1 MDSGAT
7 GDSAPARDT
16 GPDLDA
22 TVDSGAETDA
32 GGDAAPDSGV
42 AADASTDAALDASW
56 DANSDSGAVL
66 DAAADAEMDTGAAS
80 DARVDAVMDT
90 GTAMDTST
98 PADTGPADTG
108 PPPVT
113 CTEPGLT
120 TRVITDS
127 ASSGTPDSY
136 FIDVN
141 PGDPFCAEITGGG
154 GGTWGVTVS
163 NGTSTGVYCRNVTP
177 CHIRIP
183 AGVPTVIATAQTTDI
198 GGYTLTLRYVPR

>member
-1 MDSGAT
+1 MDTGTA
-7 GDSAPARDT
+7 GDSAPVADT
-16 GPDLDA
+16 GTDLDA
-22 TVDSGAETDA
+22 GVDSGAVTDA
-32 GGDAAPDSGV
+32 GGDAASDSGM
-42 AADASTDAALDASW
+42 ALDAGPDAAS
-56 DANSDSGAVL
+56 DANVDSGAVL
-66 DAAADAEMDTGAAS
+66 DAAA
-80 DARVDAVMDT
+80 DAVMDT
-90 GTAMDTST
+90 GTAMDTSA
-98 PADTGPADTG
+98 PIDTAPADTG

-154 GGTWGVTVS
+154 SGTWGVTVS
-163 NGTSTGVYCRNVTP
+163 NGTSTGVYCSNTTP

-183 AGVPTVIATAQTTDI
+183 AGVPTVIVTAQTTGI
-198 GGYTLTLRYVPR
+198 GSYTLTLRYVPR

>member
-1 MDSGAT
+1 MDTGAT
-7 GDSAPARDT
+7 GDSAPVGDT

-22 TVDSGAETDA
+22 GVDSGA
-32 GGDAAPDSGV
+32 V
-42 AADASTDAALDASW
+42 R
-56 DANSDSGAVL
+56 
-66 DAAADAEMDTGAAS
+66 DAAADAEMDTGAPS

-98 PADTGPADTG
+98 PADTGPADAG

-154 GGTWGVTVS
+154 DGSWGVTVS

-177 CHIRIP
+177 CRIRIP
-183 AGVPTVIATAQTTDI
+183 AGVPTVIVTAQTTDI